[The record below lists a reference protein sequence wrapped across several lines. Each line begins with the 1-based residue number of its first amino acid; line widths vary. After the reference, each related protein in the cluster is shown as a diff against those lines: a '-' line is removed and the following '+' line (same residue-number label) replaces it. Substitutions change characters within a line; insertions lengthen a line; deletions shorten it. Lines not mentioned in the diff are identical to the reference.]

1 MTTTEFLKKEAP
13 VLLLLVIPFIA
24 LPFVWDQMPDEVPIH
39 WDSSGQP
46 DNYAS
51 KTVGLLLLPLINVGV
66 YLLFW
71 LIPKIDPKRKVAME
85 KKPLPALRF
94 VMILVLTFLFFVTI
108 SVSMDVGGGF
118 DTNRLVPLGVIL
130 LFLGLGNYMV
140 TVQPNY
146 FIGIRTPWTL
156 EDPEI
161 WKKTHRLG
169 GRLWV
174 ASSCVLLLLW
184 LLLPASVFSS
194 VFLVIVLGVMVGVP
208 VVYSYLL
215 FARQKP
221 KKEARG

>member
-1 MTTTEFLKKEAP
+1 MTTAEFLKKEAP
-13 VLLLLVIPFIA
+13 VLLLLVVPFLA
-24 LPFVWDQMPDEVPIH
+24 LPFLWGRLPDQVPIH
-39 WDSSGQP
+39 WNIHGEP
-46 DNYAS
+46 DGYAG
-51 KTVGLLLLPLINVGV
+51 KTLGLLLFPLINIGIYV
-66 YLLFW
+66 LFW
-71 LIPKIDPKRKVAME
+71 LIPKIDPKRKVALE

-94 VMILVLTFLFFVTI
+94 ITILVLTFLFFVI
-108 SVSMDVGGGF
+108 VAAMMDVGGLLSI
-118 DTNRLVPLGVIL
+118 DRLIPLALIL
-130 LFLGLGNYMV
+130 LFLGLGNYMA

-174 ASSCVLLLLW
+174 VSSCVLLVLW
-184 LLLPASVFSS
+184 LLLPLSLFVYL
-194 VFLVIVLGVMVGVP
+194 FLITVLGVMVGVP

-221 KKEARG
+221 SKEAQG